1 MYQNAGLILVFLRF
15 FQARDVLKVGAV
27 LTVVEGL
34 LILMLVTLY
43 WPLIGLSWQTTPSA
57 QVQVIASEA
66 ADVPEI
72 WPLHC
77 STLLRVFNSRYTT
90 PMAPK
95 LFTSSVPK
103 EILLHRLALSMLLS
117 LLLAILASSPPH
129 SISHVGT
136 GHIQQAL
143 HTSGIQVD
151 TAQINKK

>member
-1 MYQNAGLILVFLRF
+1 
-15 FQARDVLKVGAV
+15 
-27 LTVVEGL
+27 
-34 LILMLVTLY
+34 MLVTLY

-117 LLLAILASSPPH
+117 LLSAILASSQRLIASRTWALDTSSRLSTPAAFKSTPPR
-129 SISHVGT
+129 S
-136 GHIQQAL
+136 
-143 HTSGIQVD
+143 
-151 TAQINKK
+151 NKK

>member
-1 MYQNAGLILVFLRF
+1 M
-15 FQARDVLKVGAV
+15 LKVGAV

-43 WPLIGLSWQTTPSA
+43 WPLIGLSCELPSA

-72 WPLHC
+72 WPLAA
-77 STLLRVFNSRYTT
+77 LLRVFNSRYTT

-117 LLLAILASSPPH
+117 LLLNPHFISAPH
-129 SISHVGT
+129 SISHVGWT
-136 GHIQQAL
+136 HPAGSPHQRHSSRHRPDQQEMRSSL
-143 HTSGIQVD
+143 TLGW
-151 TAQINKK
+151 